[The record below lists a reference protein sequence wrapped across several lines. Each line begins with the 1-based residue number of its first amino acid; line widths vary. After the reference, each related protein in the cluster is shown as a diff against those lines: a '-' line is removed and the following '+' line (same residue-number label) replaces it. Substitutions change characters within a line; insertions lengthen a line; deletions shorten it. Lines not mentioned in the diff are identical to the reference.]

1 MTLPS
6 RANDTAMVGALLLK
20 LGSLTVLPRHWWEGV
35 DKSGK
40 RHNIT
45 QTTLDPPL
53 GSGPYRIKMFDAGR
67 SIVYERVKNYWGKSL
82 PANIG
87 TNNFDELRFDYFRDP
102 SVGSRHSNPGP
113 SIGASKTPRKIG
125 QPNTTFRQ
133 SEMGR
138 SCWRNFRSEASEQ
151 CRRSPSTPAARNSGI
166 RGYGAPSISRSISKR
181 SIGRFSSASIHGFQV
196 TSMAP
201 SWRRPACRKVV
212 NSNSCRRSA
221 QRFRPRY
228 SPALLESG

>member
-45 QTTLDPPL
+45 QMTLDPPL
-53 GSGPYRIKMFDAGR
+53 GSGPYRIKMFDARR

-82 PANIG
+82 PTNIG

-102 SVGSRHSNPGP
+102 SVAFEAFKSGTIDWRIENTAKNWAAEYDFP
-113 SIGASKTPRKIG
+113 AVRYG
-125 QPNTTFRQ
+125 QVLLEEFPIRSAGTMQAFAFNT
-133 SEMGR
+133 
-138 SCWRNFRSEASEQ
+138 
-151 CRRSPSTPAARNSGI
+151 RRSKFGDPRV
-166 RGYGAPSISRSISKR
+166 RRVSRSISKR

-212 NSNSCRRSA
+212 NSNSCRRYA

-228 SPALLESG
+228 SLESG